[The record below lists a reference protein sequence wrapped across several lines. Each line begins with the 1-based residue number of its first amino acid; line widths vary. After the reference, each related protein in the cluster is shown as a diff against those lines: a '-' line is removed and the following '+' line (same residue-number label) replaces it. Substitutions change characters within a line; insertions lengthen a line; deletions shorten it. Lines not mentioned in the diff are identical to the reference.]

1 MGSDVLSKIEGRW
14 VGGLFKDCILLPTFQ
29 TVWLNNLCR
38 KWVNWEYN
46 YHYSHFINEFEDVIR
61 DNSSFTVAKM
71 KYALYASISAL
82 PQINHLVFS
91 LTLKE
96 IQIQFSM
103 FPGSSNAYKVVKE
116 LICLQ
121 FYLFLCICYQSLFNV
136 YRDNLHIPLDH
147 IALE

>member
-1 MGSDVLSKIEGRW
+1 
-14 VGGLFKDCILLPTFQ
+14 
-29 TVWLNNLCR
+29 
-38 KWVNWEYN
+38 
-46 YHYSHFINEFEDVIR
+46 
-61 DNSSFTVAKM
+61 M

-82 PQINHLVFS
+82 PQINRLIFS

-103 FPGSSNAYKVVKE
+103 FPGSSNTYKVVKE

-136 YRDNLHIPLDH
+136 YRDNLHIPLDQ